1 MKNKTATNK
10 LEIQQTKPLL
20 HSANWTRNNRH
31 RYLLGTFSLDITK
44 YSIEVSG
51 GNLQRILVLRSFHNT
66 AKQSCGWLDLVLAS
80 IPL

>member
-10 LEIQQTKPLL
+10 LEIQQTEPLL

-31 RYLLGTFSLDITK
+31 RYLLRTFSLDITK
-44 YSIEVSG
+44 YNIKVSG